1 MPKTELTRPPTQ
13 AKGTEPN
20 RNTSACTDSK
30 EEEFDLNVTNT
41 AKRISVSLSADTAQM
56 LEYLAKTQGITQN
69 EALRKAIAT
78 EGYFQKEIRAG
89 SKVLLQK
96 SDKEIREVVFR

>member
-1 MPKTELTRPPTQ
+1 MSEIELARPPN
-13 AKGTEPN
+13 K
-20 RNTSACTDSK
+20 K
-30 EEEFDLNVTNT
+30 EFDLNASNT
-41 AKRISVSLSADTAQM
+41 AKRISVSLSTDAAQM

-78 EGYFQKEIRAG
+78 EAYFQKEIRAG
-89 SKVLLQK
+89 SKILLQK